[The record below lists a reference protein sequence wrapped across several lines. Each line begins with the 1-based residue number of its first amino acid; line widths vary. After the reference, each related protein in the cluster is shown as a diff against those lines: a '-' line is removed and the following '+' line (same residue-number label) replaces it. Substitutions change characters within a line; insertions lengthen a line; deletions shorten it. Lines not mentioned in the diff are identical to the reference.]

1 MARPEDLNRIAE
13 LENRVFDGT
22 GFSSSELLQLYG
34 PTGVTWL
41 VAEDSG
47 GIWGY
52 SLCMRATDDPRVG
65 WILALGV
72 HPERRGEHIGR
83 TLLDESIVELRSRD
97 METIMLT
104 VKPDNEV
111 AYGLYLRAG
120 FQDTGDWK
128 NDIGDGSPRKI
139 LTLLLATT
147 SAPSES
153 EEAANE
159 QHKEKVPEDVAGI
172 TLDFQNWLPGSG
184 DQLDVTEAHRVD
196 EVLDGDVEGIGL
208 ARTAGAGQRQQ
219 PYSESG
225 DQEKDPQQ

>member
-22 GFSSSELLQLYG
+22 GFSSSVLLQLYG
-34 PTGVTWL
+34 PSGVAWL
-41 VAEDSG
+41 VAEDSA

-104 VKPDNEV
+104 VKPDNMV

-120 FQDTGDWK
+120 FQDTGEWK
-128 NDIGDGSPRKI
+128 KDIGDGSPRKI
-139 LTLLLATT
+139 LTLLLTPT
-147 SAPSES
+147 PTPSEP
-153 EEAANE
+153 EETADE
-159 QHKEKVPEDVAGI
+159 QHKEKVPEDVAGVA
-172 TLDFQNWLPGSG
+172 LDFQDWLPGPG
-184 DQLDVTEAHRVD
+184 DQLDVTEAHRID

-208 ARTAGAGQRQQ
+208 AGAAGAGQRQQ
-219 PYSESG
+219 PCGESG
-225 DQEKDPQQ
+225 DQEEDPQQ